1 MAATNTGI
9 TIAFAG
15 PPAIGKTTAIGTIS
29 SLPVWIK
36 DSNFTL
42 KTNRFGANEEL
53 LKFMR
58 ENPNVYIGTQRPHTY
73 TCRVLAKGSE
83 NLFSRELCSKVFLMD
98 YNGGIFDATLDREFT
113 PDEFEDVKKALT
125 DTHFNKKAIVLFF
138 SLEQIINGCQH
149 FVPGSCSQI
158 KCKTCPFSNGNVFAK
173 HMNRYS
179 VRRQLASMIKLASA
193 TDSPMSIAITHCDVP
208 DYKNKIAIAREVMD
222 GFLEDEC
229 PDCSARPRYY
239 FVDSISAKN
248 SKGIWARNITYPIL
262 DVFLDLMNKVT
273 TTSSGAFHDF
283 VWGSNERI
291 VSEIRRKI
299 SNTLEKGRFEG
310 LI

>member
-83 NLFSRELCSKVFLMD
+83 NLFSRELCSKVSLMD

-138 SLEQIINGCQH
+138 LLEQIINGCQH

-179 VRRQLASMIKLASA
+179 VRRQLSSMIKLASA
-193 TDSPMSIAITHCDVP
+193 TDSPISIAITHCDVP

-229 PDCSARPRYY
+229 PDCSTRPRYY
-239 FVDSISAKN
+239 FIDSISARN
-248 SKGIWARNITYPIL
+248 SRSIWARNITYPIL

-283 VWGSNERI
+283 VWGSNERLI
-291 VSEIRRKI
+291 SEIRRKI
-299 SNTLEKGRFEG
+299 SNTVERGRFEG

>member
-1 MAATNTGI
+1 MAKRCTNVSI
-9 TIAFAG
+9 ILAG
-15 PPAIGKTTAIGTIS
+15 PQAIGKTTAIGTIS
-29 SLPVWIK
+29 SFPVWIK

-42 KTNRFGANEEL
+42 KTNRFGAKDEL
-53 LKFMR
+53 LKYMR

-83 NLFSRELCSKVFLMD
+83 NLFSTELCAATLQD
-98 YNGGIFDATLDREFT
+98 YNAGIFDATLDREFT
-113 PDEFEDVKKALT
+113 PDEFDDVKNALT

-138 SLEQIINGCQH
+138 SLEQIIEGCQH

-158 KCKTCPFSNGNVFAK
+158 KCKTCPFSNAKVFAK

-179 VRRQLASMIKLASA
+179 VRRQLSSMIKLASA
-193 TDSPMSIAITHCDVP
+193 TDSPISIAITHCDVP

-222 GFLEDEC
+222 GFLEDES

-239 FVDSISAKN
+239 FIDSISARN
-248 SKGIWARNITYPIL
+248 SRSIWARNITYPIL

-273 TTSSGAFHDF
+273 TTSSGVLHDF
-283 VWGSNERI
+283 VWGSNERLI
-291 VSEIRRKI
+291 SEIRRKI
-299 SNTLEKGRFEG
+299 SNTVERGRFEG